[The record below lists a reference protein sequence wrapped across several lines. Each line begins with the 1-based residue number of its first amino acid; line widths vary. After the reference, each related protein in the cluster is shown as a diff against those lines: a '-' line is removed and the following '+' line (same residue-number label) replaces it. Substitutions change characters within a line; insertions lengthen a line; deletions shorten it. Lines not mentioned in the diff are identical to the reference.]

1 MPISI
6 NGSGTITG
14 ISAGGLPDGCIVDAD
29 INGMASSKLSG
40 ALPAISGAALT
51 NLPGGGKVLKHYYN
65 HYDTS
70 TAMGGASVYSMYGG
84 LVATFTPSAAGSLLL
99 VTMVQAGQHIITSDP
114 DVSMKYRIKRTIASG
129 TETDIYEIDYVAD
142 RATSNARHFHH
153 VPMTILDNPTYNL
166 GESIVYKPFI
176 SKYTA
181 NYGTTYQAQ
190 YGDTR
195 SHVTILELAAN
206 T

>member
-29 INGMASSKLSG
+29 INGVAASKLSG

-65 HYDTS
+65 HYDVSTS
-70 TAMGGASVYSMYGG
+70 MGGASTYSMYGG
-84 LVATFTPSAAGSLLL
+84 LVGTFTPSAAGSSLL
-99 VTMVQAGQHIITSDP
+99 VMMVQAGQHIITSDP
-114 DVSMKYRIKRTIASG
+114 DVSMKYTVKVTIGSG
-129 TETDIYEIDYVAD
+129 SESDLFSLNYVAD

-153 VPMTILDNPTYNL
+153 IPLTILHTPSYSL
-166 GESIVYKPFI
+166 GESIVYKPHI
-176 SKYTA
+176 AKYTA

-190 YGDTR
+190 YGPTR

>member
-14 ISAGGLPDGCIVDAD
+14 ISVGGLPDGCVQLAD
-29 INGMASSKLSG
+29 LATTGTASSSTFLRG
-40 ALPAISGAALT
+40 DAAFAEA
-51 NLPGGGKVLKHYYN
+51 GGGKVLKHYYN
-65 HYDTS
+65 SYDTS
-70 TAMGGASVYSMYGG
+70 TSMGGASSYSMYGG
-84 LVATFTPSAAGSLLL
+84 LVATFTPSAASSLLL

-206 T
+206 